1 MSAHDPRQEYV
12 RALARHT
19 NRDRSVIAF
28 DCGSGLFAGPWAGR
42 PGSLVRAESPALMLA
57 LAAGAASARR
67 RALCHGPCGPL
78 AAAAAAALGSVI
90 GAPPAVALVGVAP
103 CEPPEPPCDLAPL
116 GALSA
121 IRVLCPA
128 DGPQAAA
135 AADTLVGIDGLVYM
149 RLPAGLLPDVTR
161 PGETFE
167 PDALLPLREGRDLC
181 IFAAGAA
188 AAPALRAADQLLG
201 QGLFA
206 SVVLAPALRPLDGEE
221 IVRWTRR
228 SGRAL
233 TAEEHG
239 PGGLGDAVCRALRGQ
254 PVAVDTVYLPAG
266 PPAVAEGA
274 RRTAADEIF
283 LRALALLAW

>member
-206 SVVLAPALRPLDGEE
+206 SVVLAPALRP
-221 IVRWTRR
+221 WTGKR
-228 SGRAL
+228 SSGGRA
-233 TAEEHG
+233 A
-239 PGGLGDAVCRALRGQ
+239 R
-254 PVAVDTVYLPAG
+254 
-266 PPAVAEGA
+266 GA
-274 RRTAADEIF
+274 R
-283 LRALALLAW
+283 